1 MLRVKTLMAAA
12 SVAIFAASAAQSAV
26 LIDDF
31 NESTLGN
38 LELLVNPGTAT
49 DMISESPGG
58 VILGTERDAK
68 LEFVAGDS
76 NAFALIDA
84 FDNNVFK
91 HEQGSAVKAES
102 WLIWDGVDNDAATLD
117 HTGLG
122 GIDLTQGGVNDKI
135 AFSVISVNVDT
146 DVTFNLYTDASNW
159 ATATLTVL
167 DGAAGVKAI
176 PFLSFGGGAG
186 TLDLTDIGAIEMHID
201 GSTTE
206 DNDLTIDF
214 IEATVPEPASLAL
227 FGMGLLGLGYARRR
241 RAA

>member
-1 MLRVKTLMAAA
+1 
-12 SVAIFAASAAQSAV
+12 
-26 LIDDF
+26 
-31 NESTLGN
+31 
-38 LELLVNPGTAT
+38 
-49 DMISESPGG
+49 
-58 VILGTERDAK
+58 
-68 LEFVAGDS
+68 
-76 NAFALIDA
+76 
-84 FDNNVFK
+84 
-91 HEQGSAVKAES
+91 
-102 WLIWDGVDNDAATLD
+102 
-117 HTGLG
+117 
-122 GIDLTQGGVNDKI
+122 
-135 AFSVISVNVDT
+135 VDT